1 MLDLM
6 DLLLLRRGVPTD
18 DRTQT
23 FNRID
28 GNPAARVI
36 YFLPWRTPFNICRQ
50 TGCIPLD
57 FFACYEMPPAIVSS
71 EPELSVSAMLT
82 LVADAE
88 ARLAAHEVRARD
100 MVIVGLSVGCF
111 PATYLANRIGAR
123 LCAVAPA
130 DRADMM
136 LWQSPAARIVKRR
149 AALKGYRL
157 SHYSKVMDGF
167 HPVQNLAGVAS
178 DSMFVIGRRDPF
190 VPQRRAVAL
199 RRAITIELA
208 TAQVVTL
215 DAGHVRTL
223 IKSGRYQRAMLGLV
237 PPPRWNWR
245 PAPELA
251 FLRPPGDDTV

>member
-1 MLDLM
+1 M

-18 DRTQT
+18 DRSQT

-28 GNPAARVI
+28 GHPAARVI
-36 YFLPWRTPFNICRQ
+36 YFLPWRTPFNICWQ
-50 TGCIPLD
+50 LGCVPLD
-57 FFACYEMPPAIVSS
+57 FFASYEMPPAIVSS
-71 EPELSVSAMLT
+71 EPELSLAAMLA

-88 ARLAAHEVRARD
+88 ARLAAHKVPARD
-100 MVIVGLSVGCF
+100 MMIVGLSVGCY

-157 SHYSKVMDGF
+157 SHFSKVMDGY

-178 DSMFVIGRRDPF
+178 DSMFIIGRRDPF

-199 RRAITIELA
+199 RRAISSALA
-208 TAQVVTL
+208 AAQVVTL
-215 DAGHVRTL
+215 DVGHVRTL
-223 IKSGRYQRAMLGLV
+223 MRSGRYQRAMLGLS
-237 PPPRWNWR
+237 PSPSRWNWR
-245 PAPELA
+245 PTPDLTL
-251 FLRPPGDDTV
+251 LRLPGDGRA